1 MIRKIVLAAFVVAA
15 SGCATWTPEQR
26 QAFIEGMNAGSNAW
40 KQGQQSVQPYQSKYT
55 HCTSRKSFDGKSIE
69 TDCY

>member
-40 KQGQQSVQPYQSKYT
+40 KQGQGNQT
-55 HCTSRKSFDGKSIE
+55 HCVSQKIGNTVY
-69 TDCY
+69 TDCQH